1 MDGINNRSTISGN
14 VSAISGFNNN
24 TQFLNL
30 DDCPPGC
37 VDAINAINTRVNN
50 LTTYINNTL
59 GGNANIFMNMHNDG
73 LGPMG
78 VHELGDNPNPN
89 TNTDQTNNTGS
100 TVQGWGHYNNSTL
113 GGGRKRRKRRKTKK
127 QKKTKKRGNKGK
139 KLTKRNRK

>member
-1 MDGINNRSTISGN
+1 MAAFNN
-14 VSAISGFNNN
+14 VSAISGYNNN
-24 TQFLNL
+24 TQYLTL

-50 LTTYINNTL
+50 LTTYINNAL
-59 GGNANIFMNMHNDG
+59 EGNIFMNTDGLGIDG

-78 VHELGDNPNPN
+78 MHELGDNPNPN
-89 TNTDQTNNTGS
+89 PSPNLTNNTDS

-113 GGGRKRRKRRKTKK
+113 GGGRKRRKGRKTKK